1 MESQRSP
8 ERKAL
13 PPHMTTPSR
22 KRSLQQDDA
31 RLALLESSPFSPE
44 QPSLWGTPTSID
56 ASPSS
61 AYASSPGS
69 SISSPVRQAA
79 QAFENLMRSPT
90 SDRPE
95 LKRRKTAPPALVPTH
110 LALSPKKSP
119 EKRISAKEG
128 IEVWPADVEEAFYQ
142 GALLTPFLQTLNASV
157 ALRIVPKLGRK
168 KISVN
173 GKPCGRNELI
183 ADYIYRTT
191 KKVRT
196 RKQVS
201 SHIQVLKNLKRDDPE
216 CEHTLLV

>member
-44 QPSLWGTPTSID
+44 QPSLWGTPTSVD

-79 QAFENLMRSPT
+79 QAFESLMRSPT

-142 GALLTPFLQTLNASV
+142 GALLTSFFFNAERVCSTSHCTQAGSKEDIGQWQTLRSQRAHCRLHLSHHEESQDAQAS
-157 ALRIVPKLGRK
+157 L
-168 KISVN
+168 
-173 GKPCGRNELI
+173 
-183 ADYIYRTT
+183 
-191 KKVRT
+191 
-196 RKQVS
+196 
-201 SHIQVLKNLKRDDPE
+201 
-216 CEHTLLV
+216 